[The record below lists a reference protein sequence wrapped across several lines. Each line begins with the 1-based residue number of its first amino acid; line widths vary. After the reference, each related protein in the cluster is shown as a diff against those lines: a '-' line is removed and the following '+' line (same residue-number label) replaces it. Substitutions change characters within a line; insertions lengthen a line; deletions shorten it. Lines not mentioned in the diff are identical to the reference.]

1 MIMEKAYSNI
11 LSSNMNFDK
20 HMNKL
25 NDIYKKGKDEIEKK
39 GGVSTF
45 SKDEKDIIKNVR
57 INNLIGIVDKLE
69 SSLFF
74 SLEKEH
80 SIKNDNNKLV
90 EKLSDIRLRKPVY
103 GKEKPELLN
112 LKNKTGYQKF
122 QLVSKQYRMRS
133 QYNKIRG
140 ENLKL
145 ANRIE
150 KQ

>member
-11 LSSNMNFDK
+11 LSSNINFDK

-80 SIKNDNNKLV
+80 SIKNDNKKLV